1 MKPHYLLLAALLVPL
16 FARADIYKYVD
27 ENGHVTFTNTPMK
40 GAQRIYVDSISV
52 IPGPTTTTG
61 SKPRTKSSTPRVNT
75 PSPADF
81 PKVDAATQKS
91 RDSNRKQILQDEL
104 GSERS
109 ALASARQ
116 ALADAEGNRSAEEK
130 ANPQRYVERLGRLRD
145 AVVTHEKN
153 VEALTSELN
162 RVR

>member
-1 MKPHYLLLAALLVPL
+1 MKPFYLLLAALLLPV
-16 FARADIYKYVD
+16 FAHADIYKYVD

-52 IPGPTTTTG
+52 IPGPSS
-61 SKPRTKSSTPRVNT
+61 SKPRTKTAGTTAPRVSS

-91 RDSNRKQILQDEL
+91 RDSNRKQILLDEL
-104 GSERS
+104 GSEKT
-109 ALASARQ
+109 ALANAKQ
-116 ALADAEGNRSAEEK
+116 ALADAENTRSAEEK

-145 AVVTHEKN
+145 ASVMHEKN
-153 VEALTSELN
+153 VAALTNELN
-162 RVR
+162 RLR

>member
-1 MKPHYLLLAALLVPL
+1 MKPLYPLLAALLVPL
-16 FARADIYKYVD
+16 AHADIYKYVD

-40 GAQRIYVDSISV
+40 GAQRIYIDSVSV
-52 IPGPTTTTG
+52 IPAPGG
-61 SKPRTKSSTPRVNT
+61 SKPRTKPATPRVSS

-91 RDSNRKQILQDEL
+91 RDSNRKQILQNEL
-104 GSERS
+104 DSEKT

-153 VEALTSELN
+153 VQALNSELG